1 MTLQLTI
8 VVPAFNEAHRLG
20 AGMRRFEAAVSAGA
34 IDLDH
39 PQHAAHLVQALG
51 AGLERRRV
59 VGALGTCLK
68 RGARGVERRAQL
80 RRDNLQCLLGNRRH

>member
-1 MTLQLTI
+1 MRLRLQRA
-8 VVPAFNEAHRLG
+8 VAQVARDEFHFLG
-20 AGMRRFEAAVSAGA
+20 EQRGA